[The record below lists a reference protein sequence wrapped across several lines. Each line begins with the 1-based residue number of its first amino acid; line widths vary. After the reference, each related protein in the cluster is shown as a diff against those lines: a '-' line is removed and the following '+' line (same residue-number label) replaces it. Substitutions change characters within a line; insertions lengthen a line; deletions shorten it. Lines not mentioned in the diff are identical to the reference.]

1 MEIEDSLVL
10 NLIAIKLEPQMVT
23 HRRLSSTAKASVTS
37 QLGGGR
43 KKREKNRKTKG
54 APDNP
59 RASRQKAS
67 PREAGRRGG
76 AKEEPSR
83 W

>member
-10 NLIAIKLEPQMVT
+10 DLIAIKLEPTWLPTVGP
-23 HRRLSSTAKASVTS
+23 HSTAKASVTS
-37 QLGGGR
+37 QLGGGE
-43 KKREKNRKTKG
+43 EKEGKEQENKKG

-67 PREAGRRGG
+67 PREAGRRGAEG
-76 AKEEPSR
+76 RAV
-83 W
+83 